1 MNDFVDALKEL
12 VELRKLT
19 EIRMWDDLTA
29 EVKCAIAKNK
39 SVVTLALK
47 TQSDMV
53 DADRIA
59 ALVSNVFAG
68 QVEATVTQDSVC
80 ISVGIGA
87 NERNQNHSGYLTL
100 KLL

>member
-12 VELRKLT
+12 IELRKLA
-19 EIRMWDDLTA
+19 EISMWNDLTA

-39 SVVTLALK
+39 SVVTLSLK

-53 DADRIA
+53 DAARIA
-59 ALVSNVFAG
+59 ALVATWFPS

-80 ISVGIGA
+80 IAIGIGA
-87 NERNQNHSGYLTL
+87 NERNQSHSGYLTL

>member
-12 VELRKLT
+12 IQLRKLT
-19 EIRMWDDLTA
+19 EIRMWDNLTA

-59 ALVSNVFAG
+59 ALVATAFPS

-80 ISVGIGA
+80 VAIGYGA
-87 NERNQNHSGYLTL
+87 NNQSHSGYLTL